1 MARIKRT
8 LFWAVVSASVLCA
21 GCTQEQ
27 LARIDRGVSDANQ
40 VAQGISEL
48 AQGPAGLIMPAWVRG
63 LLEALGLVGGLAV
76 VTWQQLRNS
85 GIFEKLQTVTAAGK
99 TIVQAVEELP
109 ADQAKAV
116 KDAVGEK
123 MQATA
128 AKVPGLTYDALNA
141 VVDSLKT

>member
-8 LFWAVVSASVLCA
+8 LFWIVVSASVLYA

-40 VAQGISEL
+40 VAQGVSDL
-48 AQGPAGLIMPAWVRG
+48 AQGPAGPIMPPWVRG
-63 LLEALGLVGGLAV
+63 LLEVMGLVEASALV
-76 VTWQQLRNS
+76 VWQQLRKS
-85 GIFEKLQTVTAAGK
+85 AIFEKLQTVTAAGK
-99 TIVQAVEELP
+99 TVVQAIEELP
-109 ADQAKAV
+109 EEQAQIV
-116 KDAVGEK
+116 KTAVGEK

-128 AKVPGLTYDALNA
+128 AKTPDLTYDALNA